1 MEIDTIAYLELEVA
15 ATEAEQTDS
24 SAVGNS
30 WNTEAWEEIFQTTE
44 EVEDEE

>member
-1 MEIDTIAYLELEVA
+1 MGEIDTIAYLELEVA
-15 ATEAEQTDS
+15 AAEQTDS
-24 SAVGNS
+24 SVGSS